1 MAPGHSLVG
10 LPATETCW
18 WYSMRR
24 RRVMMVLQ
32 GAAAAWCAAPLAV
45 AGAVPAGVAPGA
57 AGAVI
62 SAGIWRKAIEVPGS
76 SALNKGGNADVNS
89 VSCASAGNCA
99 AVGFY
104 RDGSGRGQVFVVSE
118 REGHWRK
125 GIEVPGSGALNQGG
139 NALAFSVSC
148 ASAGNCAAAGDYLD
162 GSGLVQ
168 AFVVSEREGHWRKA
182 IEVPGSGALNQGAN
196 QSAGAQAVSVSCA
209 SAGNCA
215 AVGFYTDGAGH
226 VQAFVVS
233 EREGHWRKAIE
244 VPGSGAL
251 NKDGEAQALSVS
263 CASAGNCAAVGFYR
277 DGSGRKQ
284 AFVVSEREGHWRKAI
299 EVPGSGALN
308 KGGAAESFSV

>member
-1 MAPGHSLVG
+1 M
-10 LPATETCW
+10 
-18 WYSMRR
+18 
-24 RRVMMVLQ
+24 Q

-125 GIEVPGSGALNQGG
+125 
-139 NALAFSVSC
+139 
-148 ASAGNCAAAGDYLD
+148 
-162 GSGLVQ
+162 
-168 AFVVSEREGHWRKA
+168 A

-215 AVGFYTDGAGH
+215 AVGFYRDGSGRQ
-226 VQAFVVS
+226 QAFVVS
-233 EREGHWRKAIE
+233 EREGH
-244 VPGSGAL
+244 
-251 NKDGEAQALSVS
+251 
-263 CASAGNCAAVGFYR
+263 
-277 DGSGRKQ
+277 
-284 AFVVSEREGHWRKAI
+284 
-299 EVPGSGALN
+299 
-308 KGGAAESFSV
+308 